1 MNEKFVEWTGALLGL
16 IGSAMLAL
24 NVSVSGF
31 GFLAF
36 LISNLFWLV
45 FGVKKKAWGLVTM
58 QVGFTVTSL
67 MGLYNWLLKPVASV
81 LAT

>member
-1 MNEKFVEWTGALLGL
+1 MNEKFVEWSGALLGL

-24 NVSVSGF
+24 NVPVSGF

-36 LISNLFWLV
+36 LLSNLFWLV

-58 QVGFTVTSL
+58 QAGFTVTSL
-67 MGLYNWLLKPVASV
+67 MGLYNWLLKPVTSA
-81 LAT
+81 LAA

>member
-1 MNEKFVEWTGALLGL
+1 MNEKFVEWSGALLGL

-36 LISNLFWLV
+36 LLSNLFWLV

-58 QVGFTVTSL
+58 QAGFTVTSL
-67 MGLYNWLLKPVASV
+67 MGLYNWLLKPVTSA
-81 LAT
+81 LAA